1 MGASSFS
8 LRIKADSL
16 QSAYQ
21 QAYDQAVHEYGHN
34 IYSGTIATTN
44 GVIDKTDVLTQ
55 LVKEEQKYAAHD
67 EVGAALRNWRSEAW
81 DNTIKWDSVWGA
93 KIPEMSGIA
102 DNEYILAGWA
112 AE

>member
-21 QAYDQAVHEYGHN
+21 QAYDQAAHEHGHN
-34 IYSGTIATTN
+34 MYSGTIATTN

-55 LVKEEQKYAAHD
+55 LIKEEQKYAAHD
-67 EVGAALRNWRSEAW
+67 EVGTAVRKWLDQAW
-81 DNTIKWDSVWGA
+81 DKTSKWDSVWGA
-93 KIPEMSGIA
+93 KIA

>member
-1 MGASSFS
+1 MGSASFS

-34 IYSGTIATTN
+34 MYSGTIATTN
-44 GVIDKTDVLTQ
+44 GVIDKTDVLKE
-55 LVKEEQKYAAHD
+55 LIKEEHKFAAHD
-67 EVGAALRNWRSEAW
+67 EKHSDTVYAAVEKWRSKAW

-93 KIPEMSGIA
+93 KIA